1 MKPRSFFA
9 RLFRRLDKTIS
20 SFFFLDQ
27 WVILTAK
34 GAGYDSLQWS
44 MFRSLIPKKDRYWAD
59 PFIVARDNQYHI
71 FIEEK
76 MYAPLHLP
84 PFSLKMGGEK
94 EGGRVG
100 QIVCLI
106 LDEEG
111 NPKSHQVVLERP
123 YHLSY
128 PFIFEH
134 RGETYMLPETAQNR
148 TLEVYRCVRFPHQW
162 EFAKTLMDDIYAVD
176 ATLLEHENKWW
187 LYANVKE
194 KGGSSLDA
202 LHLFFSDDPLSNHW
216 IPHPRNPIVRDIRS
230 ARPAGRIF
238 MQDGKLIRPSQDN
251 SRRYGYAIKFNR
263 IIKLNETEY
272 EEITESSFEPP
283 RGAKI
288 LTTHTFNQADDL
300 TVIDA
305 VIRRWKFGT

>member
-34 GAGYDSLQWS
+34 SARYDSLQWS
-44 MFRSLIPKKDRYWAD
+44 MFRSLIPERDRYWAD
-59 PFIVARDNQYHI
+59 PFIVARNNQYHI

-76 MYAPLHLP
+76 IYAT
-84 PFSLKMGGEK
+84 
-94 EGGRVG
+94 GRG
-100 QIVCLI
+100 RIVCLT
-106 LDEEG
+106 LDKEG
-111 NPKSHQVVLERP
+111 NLKSHQVVLECP

-128 PFIFEH
+128 PFIFEL

-148 TLEVYRCVRFPHQW
+148 TLEVYRCVRFPDQW
-162 EFAKTLMDDIYAVD
+162 ELAKTLMTDIYAVD
-176 ATLLEHENKWW
+176 ATLLEYENKWC
-187 LYANVKE
+187 LFANVKE
-194 KGGSSLDA
+194 EGGSSLDA
-202 LHLFFSDDPLSNHW
+202 LHLFLSDDPLSNQW
-216 IPHPRNPIVRDIRS
+216 TPHPRSPIVRDIRS

-238 MQDGKLIRPSQDN
+238 VQDGKLIRPSQDN

-263 IIKLNETEY
+263 ITRLSETEY
-272 EEITESSFEPP
+272 EETAASSFEPP
-283 RGAKI
+283 SRAKI
-288 LTTHTFNQADDL
+288 LATHTFNQADDL

-305 VIRRWKFGT
+305 IIRRRKFSA

>member
-1 MKPRSFFA
+1 MKPRSFFT
-9 RLFRRLDKTIS
+9 RLFRRLHKTIS

-34 GAGYDSLQWS
+34 GAEYDSPQWS
-44 MFRSLIPKKDRYWAD
+44 MFRSFIPEKDRYWAD
-59 PFIVARDNQYHI
+59 PFVVYKDNNYYI

-76 MYAPLHLP
+76 IYAT
-84 PFSLKMGGEK
+84 
-94 EGGRVG
+94 GRG
-100 QIVCLI
+100 RIICLI

-148 TLEVYRCVRFPHQW
+148 TLEVYRCVCFPDQW
-162 EFAKTLMDDIYAVD
+162 ELAKTLMTDIYAVD
-176 ATLLEHENKWW
+176 TTLLEYENKWW
-187 LYANVKE
+187 LFANVKE
-194 KGGSSLDA
+194 EGGSSLDA

>member
-1 MKPRSFFA
+1 MRPRSFFA

-34 GAGYDSLQWS
+34 GAEYDSLQWS
-44 MFRSLIPKKDRYWAD
+44 MFRSLIPEKDRYWAD

-76 MYAPLHLP
+76 IYAT
-84 PFSLKMGGEK
+84 
-94 EGGRVG
+94 GRG
-100 QIVCLI
+100 RIVCLT
-106 LDEEG
+106 LDKEG
-111 NPKSHQVVLERP
+111 NLKSHQVVLERP

-128 PFIFEH
+128 PLIFEH
-134 RGETYMLPETAQNR
+134 RGETYMLPETAQNH
-148 TLEVYRCVRFPHQW
+148 TLEIYRCVRFPDQW
-162 EFAKTLMDDIYAVD
+162 ELAEVLMTDIYAAD

-187 LYANVKE
+187 LFANVKE

-202 LHLFFSDDPLSNHW
+202 LYLFFSDDPLSNHW
-216 IPHPRNPIVRDIRS
+216 ALHPRNPIVRDIRS

-251 SRRYGYAIKFNR
+251 SCRYGYAIRFNH
-263 IIKLNETEY
+263 IVKLNETEY
-272 EEITESSFEPP
+272 KEIVESSFEPP
-283 RGAKI
+283 SRAKI
-288 LTTHTFNQADDL
+288 LATHTFNQAHEL

-305 VIRRWKFGT
+305 VIRRWKFGA